1 MQAQPTI
8 KTTKKIQRLLDYLH
22 AYPNARIRFYASDM
36 VLYIDSDAAY
46 LIAEK
51 AKSRIAGCFYCSN
64 ENPLRT
70 KLNPP
75 LNGPIHIE
83 CKLLRHVVTSAAE
96 VETAGLFTNCQKA
109 VEIKQMLHALGHP
122 QQATLVKTDNM
133 TAASFVNDI
142 IKQKRSKSWDVR
154 FHWLS
159 EQQALQNF
167 FIYWEK
173 GLRNHVDY
181 HTKHHPPS
189 YHQKVREKY
198 ILKGFHTR
206 LYDRK

>member
-1 MQAQPTI
+1 
-8 KTTKKIQRLLDYLH
+8 
-22 AYPNARIRFYASDM
+22 M

-83 CKLLRHVVTSAAE
+83 CKLLRHVITSAAE
-96 VETAGLFTNCQKA
+96 AETAGLFTNCQKA
-109 VEIKQMLHALGHP
+109 VKIKQMLHALGHP
-122 QQATLVKTDNM
+122 QQAISVKTDNT
-133 TAASFVNDI
+133 TAASFVNDM

-167 FIYWEK
+167 FIY
-173 GLRNHVDY
+173 
-181 HTKHHPPS
+181 
-189 YHQKVREKY
+189 REKAFTTMR
-198 ILKGFHTR
+198 IIIQNTTR
-206 LYDRK
+206 LLITKK